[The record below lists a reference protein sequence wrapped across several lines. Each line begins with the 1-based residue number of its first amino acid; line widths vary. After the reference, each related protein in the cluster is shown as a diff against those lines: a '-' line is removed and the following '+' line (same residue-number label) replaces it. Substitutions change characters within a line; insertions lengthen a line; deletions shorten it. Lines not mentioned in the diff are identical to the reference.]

1 MGPSNAKWASIL
13 LLLSLSKILD
23 SEQLISGVVSRDVAM
38 RRQLATPPPTHFGTL
53 FSVNRRFGPRSFIT
67 L

>member
-1 MGPSNAKWASIL
+1 MGPLNVKWASIL

-38 RRQLATPPPTHFGTL
+38 RRQLATPPPTHFEPI
-53 FSVNRRFGPRSFIT
+53 FSVNRKFDARSF

>member
-38 RRQLATPPPTHFGTL
+38 RRQLATHCIEGTL
-53 FSVNRRFGPRSFIT
+53 TVALVTAFIASS
-67 L
+67 